1 MKVLIVEDETEL
13 RNVIQ
18 TFLEKEKFLV
28 ETAEDYRSGLRK
40 IADYDYDCVLLDV
53 MLPNGSGIQ
62 LLDEIRAM
70 GKKQSV
76 IVISAKNSVE
86 DKVLGLE
93 KGADDYLSKP
103 FHLAELLAR
112 VKSVI
117 RRKNQNGEDC
127 VAFKNV
133 TLYPENRSVTV
144 DGQTIPL
151 NRKEYDLLYFLMI
164 RPEKLVQKTVLAEA
178 VWGDYADQMD
188 DLDFIYSQIKNLRK
202 KLKNHQALIDI
213 QAVYGIGYK
222 LV

>member
-127 VAFKNV
+127 VTFKNV

>member
-76 IVISAKNSVE
+76 IVISAK
-86 DKVLGLE
+86 
-93 KGADDYLSKP
+93 
-103 FHLAELLAR
+103 
-112 VKSVI
+112 
-117 RRKNQNGEDC
+117 
-127 VAFKNV
+127 
-133 TLYPENRSVTV
+133 
-144 DGQTIPL
+144 
-151 NRKEYDLLYFLMI
+151 
-164 RPEKLVQKTVLAEA
+164 KLC
-178 VWGDYADQMD
+178 
-188 DLDFIYSQIKNLRK
+188 
-202 KLKNHQALIDI
+202 
-213 QAVYGIGYK
+213 
-222 LV
+222 